1 MKGKHTAASR
11 RSTSLWLTGAA
22 LLVVFALYF
31 FLSPQSPLN
40 RREESFYE
48 NPLKVHFIDIGQGD
62 STLIQTP
69 SGENVLIDAGP
80 GSEKDTLRAYLGA
93 SGIDTIELL
102 VFTHP
107 HEDHIGGG
115 EMVLSLCKVKEVL
128 LPDYTTN
135 TAVFKRLLDAIETE
149 GCTVTQAV
157 PHDSFTI
164 DSVLFSVLGPIQ
176 SDYEDLNNASAVL
189 RMQYGTV
196 SFLLTGDAEKKAE
209 QDILQSFSDA
219 PLHSDVLKVGH
230 HGSSTSSHDAFL
242 EAVCPEYAVIS
253 CAYQNEY
260 GHPNEKTL
268 QRLRGIHAKILRT
281 DQNGTVVFETN
292 GSSLRCRA
300 ERSVN
305 TLFANH

>member
-1 MKGKHTAASR
+1 MKGKHTAAY
-11 RSTSLWLTGAA
+11 RSGASLWLTGAA
-22 LLVVFALYF
+22 LLVIFALYF

-40 RREESFYE
+40 RREKSFYE

-69 SGENVLIDAGP
+69 SGENILIDTGP
-80 GSEKDTLRAYLGA
+80 GSEKDTLRAYLSANGV
-93 SGIDTIELL
+93 DTLELL

-115 EMVLSLCKVKEVL
+115 EMVFSLCSVKEVL

-135 TAVFKRLLDAIETE
+135 TIVFKHLLDTIEAE
-149 GCTVTQAV
+149 ECMVTQAT
-157 PHDSFTI
+157 PRDSFTI
-164 DSVLFSVLGPIQ
+164 DSALFSVLAPIQ
-176 SDYEDLNNASAVL
+176 SDYEDLNNASVVL

-196 SFLLTGDAEKKAE
+196 SFLFTGDAEKKAE
-209 QDILQSFSDA
+209 QDILQSFSDG
-219 PLHSDVLKVGH
+219 PMHCDVLKVGH

-260 GHPNEKTL
+260 GHPHEKTL
-268 QRLRGIHAKILRT
+268 QRLRGIRAKILRT
-281 DQNGTVVFETN
+281 DQNGTIVFETN
-292 GSSLRCRA
+292 GSSLRYRA
-300 ERSVN
+300 ERSFN